1 MKVQI
6 RYESNRLDI
15 FDTSTFTKAEPF
27 EGANM
32 LTNFEVRV
40 DELGNT
46 GLWLIA
52 HMYETNESFANA
64 AKEGET
70 PTARR
75 KRGWRFLLA
84 EASELPGIESLSID
98 GQLVLMKIAGELAD
112 MVRFEQM
119 CDLWLPS
126 SGGRSMAQRFVLL
139 FEALCRSFPERAA
152 DGDAI
157 ARMCGLS
164 KRALDEVRERIAP
177 AFDQENEA
185 EAEDDWLSDFYDEA
199 NEEMI

>member
-1 MKVQI
+1 
-6 RYESNRLDI
+6 
-15 FDTSTFTKAEPF
+15 
-27 EGANM
+27 
-32 LTNFEVRV
+32 
-40 DELGNT
+40 
-46 GLWLIA
+46 
-52 HMYETNESFANA
+52 
-64 AKEGET
+64 
-70 PTARR
+70 
-75 KRGWRFLLA
+75 
-84 EASELPGIESLSID
+84 
-98 GQLVLMKIAGELAD
+98 
-112 MVRFEQM
+112 
-119 CDLWLPS
+119 
-126 SGGRSMAQRFVLL
+126 MAQRFVLL